1 MKNFDNESGVA
12 YVFYMIIAL
21 LLLGALV
28 WMGVAMTF
36 NAFLIPINDRIAAG
50 EMSTQ
55 TADPIAFGMG
65 LLGAV
70 PIFLL
75 IAILIWAVVA
85 AVNKV

>member
-21 LLLGALV
+21 LILGALV
-28 WMGVAMTF
+28 WMGMSYAF
-36 NAFLIPINDRIAAG
+36 NQFLIPVNARITAG

-75 IAILIWAVVA
+75 IAVLIWAVVA